1 MDQTYIILIIALVS
15 FLLILWIAKNR
26 KFETTDSVSDAYD
39 TWTNDRIL
47 ESLWGEHIH
56 LGYYH
61 NQKKLG
67 DFREAKATFVHELV
81 KWSGLDKLPKGS
93 KVLDVGCGIGG
104 SSRILSE
111 HYGFEVIGITIS
123 SGQVE
128 RARELTK
135 SSLNCTFQQMDAMN
149 LQFADNE
156 FDGIWSVEAGPHM
169 PDKQKYADEMLR
181 VLKPNGYL
189 GVADWNSRDL
199 SKRPPNLIERIV
211 LKQLLEQWAHPSFSS
226 INSFQRNLTD
236 SVFANSHVETD
247 DWTKETLPS
256 WWESI
261 FEGVRRPKIFFKL
274 GLSSFFKSFREIP
287 TILLMNW
294 AFGNG
299 LMQFGVFRCRG

>member
-1 MDQTYIILIIALVS
+1 MNQTYIILISLVS
-15 FLLILWIAKNR
+15 FLLILWFVKNR
-26 KFETTDSVSDAYD
+26 KFETTDSVSNAYD

-47 ESLWGEHIH
+47 ENLWGEHIH

-61 NQKKLG
+61 NPKKLG

-123 SGQVE
+123 AEQVE

-226 INSFQRNLTD
+226 INSFQRNLTE

-261 FEGVRRPKIFFKL
+261 LEGVRRPKIFFKL